1 MHQVRHGV
9 SGFTLL
15 ELLIVIV
22 ISGMLAMFAAPR
34 ISEARNAANLVSARE
49 HLSAAVSTARAAA
62 IQKGEPGTLRFTAA
76 GPSATIRNRTGAEFH
91 VVPPMDMRT
100 VYGVTV
106 SASTDSIRF
115 DSRGLA
121 APKLR
126 GRAVFRLTGT
136 AGGADSVC
144 VGLLGQIMPRGCS
157 L

>member
-1 MHQVRHGV
+1 MRHGV
-9 SGFTLL
+9 SGFTLM
-15 ELLIVIV
+15 EILIVVV
-22 ISGMLAMFAAPR
+22 IGGILALIAAPR
-34 ISEARNAANLVSARE
+34 ISEARNTANLVSARE
-49 HLSAAVSTARAAA
+49 QLSAAVSTARAAA
-62 IQKGEPGTLRFTAA
+62 IQKGEPVTLRFTAA
-76 GPSATIRNRTGAEFH
+76 GPSATMLGRTGT
-91 VVPPMDMRT
+91 VLRIVPPVDLRA

-126 GRAVFRLTGT
+126 GRAVFRLTGA
-136 AGGADSVC
+136 AGGVDSVC